1 MLWLMRE
8 TKPRD
13 FKETV
18 MLRVGVLVVAMV
30 LIMHAPESLQSL
42 YAYKDYLVGL
52 LLTVLIKPWLMN
64 QF

>member
-1 MLWLMRE
+1 
-8 TKPRD
+8 
-13 FKETV
+13 